1 MPYRPFGTLRTLL
14 ALLVLLQHVGHVG
27 PAEMQANWSWATG
40 SVAVLVFFVLSGF
53 VITEAAENIYW
64 KRPLQFT
71 ANRALRIMPQYV
83 MSLAL
88 SIGAIAMA
96 AALITNFLPNKLVP
110 YSEDQI
116 LSIDN
121 IFANFFM
128 MLPGYG
134 QDRPPFIPYVWALR
148 VEVFFYSLLS
158 VTLWIGA
165 YQRRLSY
172 VTLLIVAA
180 LMFTAALNQKGPG
193 LFGFVPYFALGIA
206 AYLTTRAPSWLSYGI
221 VAALFALCLWTCT
234 EMSMPSFLPA
244 RQLTEAHNTVHF
256 ILFFILTL
264 IFLILIP
271 VKLPV
276 PWSRIDRRIGDLSFP
291 LYLQQYVVLVFAYAL
306 LPASYWT
313 VAAVIALSLAV
324 AWLSDLFV
332 EAPIRMLRDRIRGH
346 PIKTDTAISRD
357 VEYVRSKQFG
367 VVGQRGADASSDE
380 EPIPEQIAN
389 GERSGA

>member
-27 PAEMQANWSWATG
+27 PADVQANWTWATG

-64 KRPLQFT
+64 NRPLRFA

-83 MSLAL
+83 MSLGL

-96 AALITNFLPNKLVP
+96 SAQTPSFLPNKLVP
-110 YSEDQI
+110 YPADQI

-121 IFANFFM
+121 IIANFFM
-128 MLPGYG
+128 ILPGYG
-134 QDRPPFIPYVWALR
+134 QDRPPLIPYVWALR
-148 VEVFFYSLLS
+148 VEVLFYGFLAFA
-158 VTLWIGA
+158 LWIGA

-180 LMFTAALNQKGPG
+180 LMFAAALNQKGPG

-206 AYLTTRAPSWLSYGI
+206 AYHATRAPSWLSYGI
-221 VAALFALCLWTCT
+221 VSALFALCLWTCI

-244 RQLTEAHNTVHF
+244 RQLTKAHNTVHF

-264 IFLILIP
+264 TFLILIP
-271 VKLPV
+271 VKLPTS
-276 PWSRIDRRIGDLSFP
+276 WSRIDQRIGDLSFP
-291 LYLQQYVVLVFAYAL
+291 LYLQQYVVLVLAYAL
-306 LPASYWT
+306 LPTSYWT
-313 VAAVIALSLAV
+313 VAAVIALSFAV
-324 AWLSDLFV
+324 AWLTDLFV
-332 EAPIRMLRDRIRGH
+332 EAPIRLLRDQIRGR

-357 VEYVRSKQFG
+357 VEYVRAKQFG
-367 VVGQRGADASSDE
+367 VVD
-380 EPIPEQIAN
+380 
-389 GERSGA
+389 